1 MHFTLIKGYEFELD
15 IVDGNTKNKTLVS
28 RITDTHSGKT
38 ITISASSV
46 SEITYFSKYGLWLGG
61 RLKMIVVE
69 DPGNTSFFF
78 IDKIALLV
86 NWLSIRVIKYYQL
99 S

>member
-1 MHFTLIKGYEFELD
+1 MHFTQIKGNEFELD

-46 SEITYFSKYGLWLGG
+46 SEIIFFSKYGLRSGG

-69 DPGNTSFFF
+69 DPGNISFF